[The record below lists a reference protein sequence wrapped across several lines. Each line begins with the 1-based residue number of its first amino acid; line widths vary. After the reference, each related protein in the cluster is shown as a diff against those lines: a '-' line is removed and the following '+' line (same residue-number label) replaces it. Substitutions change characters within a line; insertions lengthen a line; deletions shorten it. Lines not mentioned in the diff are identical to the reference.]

1 MVFSSTP
8 FLYYF
13 LPLVCLFYFLL
24 PKKFKNLCLLV
35 FSLFFY
41 FIGES
46 RYIIVMILSTLSAY
60 IFGFFI
66 DKAEDKKRRVLLISS
81 LICSFL
87 PLLFFKYTD
96 FFIGNLNLV
105 PFVDIPLLKLV
116 LPIGISFY
124 TFQLTSYTID
134 LYRKEV
140 ALQKNVINFAC
151 YIALFPQLIAGPI
164 VRYSI
169 IADQLENRRHS
180 IEKCADGIFRFAV
193 GLSKKVF
200 IANVLGEFTALSGE
214 NLTGAIFWW
223 LSAISYAL
231 QIYFDFSG
239 YSDMAIGL
247 GKIFGFDF
255 EENFNYPFIS
265 KSIAEFWRR
274 WHISLGSWFRDYVY
288 IPMGGNRVNGKRWLL
303 NILTVWFLTGFWHGA
318 SWNFILW
325 GLYFAFFLLMEKVI
339 FNSLLKKLPK
349 VFSHIY
355 VLFFIIISFVI
366 FKETDFSLLFSFLYN
381 MANVFAPLSNE
392 SVYYITSYLP
402 IIIIAM
408 VGSTPLAKTLVLK
421 IKEKG
426 GEKVTDILKPVFVAV
441 VLIVVTAFC
450 IDGSFNPFLYFR
462 F

>member
-13 LPLVCLFYFLL
+13 LPLVCIFYFILPRKFKNFCLLSFSFLFYFL
-24 PKKFKNLCLLV
+24 
-35 FSLFFY
+35 
-41 FIGES
+41 GEP
-46 RYIIVMILSTLSAY
+46 RYIVVMIISTLVAFL
-60 IFGFFI
+60 FGFLI
-66 DKAEDKKRRVLLISS
+66 DKADGKKRKLYLTLSLVLN
-81 LICSFL
+81 FL

-96 FFIGNLNLV
+96 FFIGNLNVLGLG
-105 PFVDIPLLKLV
+105 IPLLKLV

-134 LYRKEV
+134 LYRKNV
-140 ALQKNVINFAC
+140 AVQRNFINFAC

-169 IADQLENRRHS
+169 IADQLENRKHTM
-180 IEKCADGIFRFAV
+180 EKTAEGVFRFCV
-193 GLSKKVF
+193 GLLKKVM
-200 IANVLGEFTALSGE
+200 IANVLGEFTALAGE

-223 LSAISYAL
+223 LSAIAYSL

-265 KSIAEFWRR
+265 KTIAEFWRR

-288 IPMGGNRVNGKRWLL
+288 IPMGGNRVSAYRWLF

-325 GLYFAFFLLMEKVI
+325 GLYFAFFLVAEKLVLNKI
-339 FNSLLKKLPK
+339 LKKLPSF
-349 VFSHIY
+349 VSHIY
-355 VLFFIIISFVI
+355 VIFFIIISFVI
-366 FKETDFSLLFSFLYN
+366 FKETDFSLLFNFLYN
-381 MANVFAPLSNE
+381 MGNLLAPLSKE
-392 SVYYITSYLP
+392 ATYYITSYLP
-402 IIIIAM
+402 TIIIAII
-408 VGSTPLAKTLVLK
+408 GSTPIMKKLSAIITK
-421 IKEKG
+421 KG
-426 GEKVTDILKPVFVAV
+426 GEKVLWVLKPVFVLA
-441 VLIVVTAFC
+441 VLIIVTAFSV
-450 IDGSFNPFLYFR
+450 DGSFNPFLYFR